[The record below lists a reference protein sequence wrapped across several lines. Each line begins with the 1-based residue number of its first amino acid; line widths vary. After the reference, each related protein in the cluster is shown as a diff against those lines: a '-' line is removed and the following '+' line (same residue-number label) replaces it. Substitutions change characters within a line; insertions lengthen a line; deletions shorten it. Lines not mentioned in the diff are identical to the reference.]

1 MAGYPINM
9 GWIIATEMRDKA
21 LNERSGFPFPF
32 LIGKLCRQTDIPPN
46 RLIDRWRDAFRL
58 IQVSKIKDV
67 ANHLFG
73 VKSAVVGTLVVVP
86 HVPLEIP
93 QAGRGQ
99 EQGESSQPSTE
110 APPTT
115 NFCRTCYRT
124 LVDHIVIWMPQL
136 IETKELAAKKEI
148 NDELRKEL
156 AVLKDRMDGLENL
169 VQDQCQ
175 AASSVDTEEFKLQL
189 TEMRTQVAKLAEKPV
204 QVPSLIMPDSLMQM
218 ITQAPSTQSIDDL
231 WGEFPTSKFGKKKH
245 RAEESHEEILDDL
258 AREAKRQE
266 KRARKASNKE
276 TREQQ

>member
-1 MAGYPINM
+1 MSHLRSHRQAEAKSRGSHHNLLQRHHPPPTSAAH
-9 GWIIATEMRDKA
+9 ATGTYVTIPMI
-21 LNERSGFPFPF
+21 F
-32 LIGKLCRQTDIPPN
+32 LEKLVADQRQT
-46 RLIDRWRDAFRL
+46 
-58 IQVSKIKDV
+58 
-67 ANHLFG
+67 
-73 VKSAVVGTLVVVP
+73 
-86 HVPLEIP
+86 
-93 QAGRGQ
+93 
-99 EQGESSQPSTE
+99 
-110 APPTT
+110 
-115 NFCRTCYRT
+115 RT